1 MGGFS
6 TYQKVGKMKRITISI
21 LGYCLLLLSVYLLG
35 CGYAVMG
42 ISMLAVSV
50 GVLFFRI
57 TDDDDDTTD

>member
-1 MGGFS
+1 
-6 TYQKVGKMKRITISI
+6 MKRITISI
-21 LGYCLLLLSVYLLG
+21 LVYCLLLLSVYLLG
-35 CGYAVMG
+35 CGYAVTG